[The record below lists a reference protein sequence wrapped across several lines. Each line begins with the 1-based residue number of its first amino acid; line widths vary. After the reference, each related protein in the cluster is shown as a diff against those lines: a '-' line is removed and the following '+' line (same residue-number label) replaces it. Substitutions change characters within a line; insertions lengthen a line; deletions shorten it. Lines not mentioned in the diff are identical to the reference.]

1 MTQKKSSVAAGAG
14 LPDVDAYRPQLSDI
28 QRAKQRIGS
37 VVIQTPLS
45 DNVPLSERYEADIWL
60 KREDLQIIRSYK
72 IRGAYNKISNLSKEE
87 LDRGVVCASAGNH
100 AQGVAFACSRIGIR
114 ATIFMPKPTPK
125 QKIKQV
131 TMLGRDSVD
140 IILTGDTYDDSS
152 KEAKEFCA
160 SRNACF
166 IHPFDDPMIIEG
178 QGTVGLDILNDTKK
192 PIDYLLLPVG
202 GGGLA
207 AGVSSVFR
215 AISPE
220 TKIIG
225 VEAAGAPSMKRSFEA
240 GHIVTLE
247 EMDTF
252 ADGIAVRT
260 PGEIT
265 FRICREQLDDIV
277 VVPEGRI
284 CSTILE
290 LYNESAIVVEPAGAA
305 SIAALPFL
313 GDAIKGKSVVCVVSG
328 SNNDITRMEE
338 IKERS
343 MLYEGLK
350 HYFIVRFPQRAGAL
364 REFLENALGPNDD
377 ITLFQYAKKNARE
390 KGPAV
395 VGIEVRSPEDFEP
408 LLVRMKERNIVYE
421 YINDKPDLLRLII

>member
-14 LPDVDAYRPQLSDI
+14 RPDVDAYRPQLSDI

>member
-14 LPDVDAYRPQLSDI
+14 LSDVDAYRPQLSDI

-207 AGVSSVFR
+207 AGISSVFR
-215 AISPE
+215 AISQ
-220 TKIIG
+220 IG
-225 VEAAGAPSMKRSFEA
+225 
-240 GHIVTLE
+240 
-247 EMDTF
+247 
-252 ADGIAVRT
+252 
-260 PGEIT
+260 
-265 FRICREQLDDIV
+265 
-277 VVPEGRI
+277 
-284 CSTILE
+284 
-290 LYNESAIVVEPAGAA
+290 
-305 SIAALPFL
+305 
-313 GDAIKGKSVVCVVSG
+313 
-328 SNNDITRMEE
+328 
-338 IKERS
+338 
-343 MLYEGLK
+343 
-350 HYFIVRFPQRAGAL
+350 RAH
-364 REFLENALGPNDD
+364 
-377 ITLFQYAKKNARE
+377 
-390 KGPAV
+390 V
-395 VGIEVRSPEDFEP
+395 
-408 LLVRMKERNIVYE
+408 
-421 YINDKPDLLRLII
+421 

>member
-1 MTQKKSSVAAGAG
+1 M
-14 LPDVDAYRPQLSDI
+14 LF
-28 QRAKQRIGS
+28 
-37 VVIQTPLS
+37 
-45 DNVPLSERYEADIWL
+45 
-60 KREDLQIIRSYK
+60 RS
-72 IRGAYNKISNLSKEE
+72 
-87 LDRGVVCASAGNH
+87 
-100 AQGVAFACSRIGIR
+100 
-114 ATIFMPKPTPK
+114 
-125 QKIKQV
+125 
-131 TMLGRDSVD
+131 LGRDSVD

-277 VVPEGRI
+277 VMPEGRI

-350 HYFIVRFPQRAGAL
+350 HYFIVRLAPKIGRASC
-364 REFLENALGPNDD
+364 RE
-377 ITLFQYAKKNARE
+377 R
-390 KGPAV
+390 V
-395 VGIEVRSPEDFEP
+395 
-408 LLVRMKERNIVYE
+408 
-421 YINDKPDLLRLII
+421 

>member
-14 LPDVDAYRPQLSDI
+14 LSDVDAYRPQLSDI